1 MIYLDNSATTY
12 PKPPSVIQAVN
23 NAVRYYGFN
32 PGRGGY
38 ARSIQASEKV
48 YETRKKVKSFFNA
61 PDEQGVIFTSGC
73 THSLNLVIKGALS
86 RKDHVVISSFEH
98 NAVLRPLRK
107 LSDSGYITYTVA
119 EVAVGDDDK
128 TIENFR
134 NAINSRTKLFVCTHA
149 SNAFGIRLPVERLCA
164 LAHSYDIKLCLD
176 AAQSAGLLDIDVQ
189 RDGYD
194 YVCCAGHKYLYGPM
208 GIGMLITA
216 NSDPL
221 DTLIEGGTGSE
232 SSDSRMPGYYPDRLE
247 AGTAN
252 IIGISGLSAGIDFVS
267 QRGIDN
273 IRGRESKLISELRSR
288 LETLDRVTVYGDDTG
303 VPVLAFSAAGIDSE
317 RVARYLAENADI
329 AVRSGLHCAPLAHR
343 SMGTIDS
350 GAVRIAPSVFTSEKD
365 MQILFNSLRKMLLY
379 A

>member
-38 ARSIQASEKV
+38 ARSIRASGKV
-48 YETRKKVKSFFNA
+48 YETRNIVKRFFNA

-73 THSLNLVIKGALS
+73 THSLNLVIKGALN
-86 RKDHVVISSFEH
+86 RGDHVVISSFEH

-107 LSDSGYITYTVA
+107 LSDIGYITYTVA

-128 TIENFR
+128 TIESFR
-134 NAINSRTKLFVCTHA
+134 NAINSRTSLFVCTHA
-149 SNAFGIRLPVERLCA
+149 SNVFGIRLPVERLCA
-164 LAHSYDIKLCLD
+164 LAHSYNIKFCLD
-176 AAQSAGLLDIDVQ
+176 AAQSAGLVDIDVQ

-208 GIGMLITA
+208 GTGILVISRG
-216 NSDPL
+216 DPL
-221 DTLIEGGTGSE
+221 NTLIEGGTGSE
-232 SSDSRMPGYYPDRLE
+232 SSDSRMPEYYPDRLE

-252 IIGISGLSAGIDFVS
+252 IIGISGLGAGIEFVS
-267 QRGIDN
+267 QRGVDN
-273 IRGRESKLISELRSR
+273 IRRRESKLIAGLRSR
-288 LETLDRVTVYGDDTG
+288 LSSLDRITVYGDDTG
-303 VPVLAFSAAGIDSE
+303 VPVLAFAVDGIDSE
-317 RVARYLAENADI
+317 QVSRYLADNADI

-343 SMGTIDS
+343 SMGTIDN
-350 GAVRIAPSVFTSEKD
+350 GAVRIAPCVYTSEKD
-365 MQILFNSLRKMLLY
+365 VQILFNSLRKMLLF